1 MRFSLSCSIK
11 IELILLNV
19 AAFIINIKHL
29 IYGFSNIKQEADS
42 VN

>member
-11 IELILLNV
+11 VELILLNV

-29 IYGFSNIKQEADS
+29 IYGFSNIKQEADN